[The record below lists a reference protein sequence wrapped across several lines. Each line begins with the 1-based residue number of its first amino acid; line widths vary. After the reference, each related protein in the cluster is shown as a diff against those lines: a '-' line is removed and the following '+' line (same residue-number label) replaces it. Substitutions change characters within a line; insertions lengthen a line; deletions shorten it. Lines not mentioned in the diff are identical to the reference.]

1 MDLGLNGKRAVVLAA
16 SSGLGRATAT
26 ELAREGARVVL
37 CSRDE
42 ARAQEAATA
51 IAAETGGDV
60 QGRQADVS
68 DAASLTAFVEDAA
81 ATLGGVDIL
90 VCNAGG
96 PPPGNFQST
105 AEDAWDKAYQL
116 TLQSVVRSV
125 RVALPHL
132 QRSDAPAVLM
142 TASSSVVQGIP
153 NLLLSNVFRPAVRA
167 LAKHLA
173 EELAPDGVRVNVL
186 SPGRVHT
193 PRVDQLDQAKAERSG
208 QSFEA
213 VRADAVAKIPLGRLG
228 EPAEFGRVGAF
239 LCSPA
244 ASYVTGEHLLVDGGL
259 VRGM

>member
-16 SSGLGRATAT
+16 SSGLGRAIAT
-26 ELAREGARVVL
+26 ELAREGASVVL

-42 ARAQEAATA
+42 GRAREAADA
-51 IAAETGGDV
+51 IAAETGSEV
-60 QGRQADVS
+60 HGRQADVA

-105 AEDAWDKAYQL
+105 AEDAWDAAYQL

-125 RVALPHL
+125 RAGLPHL
-132 QRSDAPAVLM
+132 KQSSAPAVLM
-142 TASSSVVQGIP
+142 TASSSVKQGIP

-173 EELAPDGVRVNVL
+173 EELATDGVRVNVL

-193 PRVDQLDQAKAERSG
+193 PRVDQLDQAKADRSG
-208 QSFEA
+208 QTFDA
-213 VRADAVAKIPLGRLG
+213 VRADAVSKIPMGRLG
-228 EPAEFGRVGAF
+228 EPAEFGRVAAF